1 LRVDTVKSG
10 KPKRGKRR
18 KSYNRALHVV
28 ARMRRTGQTLTA
40 ASRDE
45 HIDPRT
51 VRKYLGTELRGPK
64 LKRKV
69 RPTKAD
75 RRRRDMLV
83 PTALGTSPVAIR
95 DSKQASQLGRYMAA
109 VGKYLRTG
117 NSDSLD
123 EFRGKYIG
131 GHVLITDLETL
142 GSLAQAG
149 ALQLDQIYALPESSS

>member
-1 LRVDTVKSG
+1 MKNG
-10 KPKRGKRR
+10 KNKRGKRSR
-18 KSYNRALHVV
+18 SYNRALHVI

-83 PTALGTSPVAIR
+83 PTALGTSPVVIR
-95 DSKQASQLGRYMAA
+95 GSKQASELGRYMAA

-117 NSDSLD
+117 ESGPL
-123 EFRGKYIG
+123 EKFRGKSIG
-131 GHVLITDLETL
+131 GYVLITDLDTL
-142 GSLAQAG
+142 GALAQAG